1 MLLTAIRNLWA
12 HKLRFAASVLSIM
25 LGVALTAGTLTLTST
40 MRQTYDNL
48 FTNVFQGTDAV
59 VRAKAAFEGPQESSG
74 AQRGR
79 IPETL
84 LAKVAAISGVAAA
97 DGNIE
102 GYARIIGK
110 NGKAI
115 GNPQAGPPTF
125 AMNWS
130 SNPKLNQ
137 FHLVSGRA
145 PQAAHE
151 VVIDRKSATDGHLKV
166 GDYTTVLMQAGPQR
180 VHVVG
185 VARYGT
191 ADSPG
196 GATIVAFRAAEVQAL
211 VGGVGKFDSISVVAA
226 PGLSQTDI
234 AKRIAPYLPTG
245 TEVVTGAKLT
255 AETQTALHKAFSFFN
270 TFLYIFAIVA
280 VLVGAFMVFNTFSIT
295 VAQRTRE
302 NGLLRALG
310 ASRRQVLTAVLVEA
324 LVIGLFASA
333 AGVVAGL
340 GVAVGLKALMAAVG
354 VDIPTEG
361 LVVTSSTILISLF
374 VGLIVTALAA
384 LSPARK
390 AGKVAPIAAMQSGV
404 VGSTGYGSR
413 QRIYVGLAVLA
424 GGVSALLFGLF
435 GHVSSPTLVV
445 GGGAILVFFGVSIL
459 GRTIALP
466 LSRVIGWPLPR
477 LRGLTGT
484 LARENAMRNPKR
496 TAASASALMIGV
508 GLVGF
513 ITIFVSSTKASINTA
528 IDHTFVGDVVVDS
541 GAGMMGGVDPA
552 LARRLAA
559 LPQVAGATGLRAGVA
574 QIDGRAVLIEAADPA
589 SMAKTMKLDIVQGD
603 LSKLD
608 ASGIAVWKSV
618 ADDRGWHV
626 GQSIPAVFAQT
637 GHRTL
642 HLAAVYGENTVGNY
656 FLGTKAYDANFAS
669 RLDMRVFVT
678 AAPGVSTVDVRH
690 AVEAVTKH
698 YPGVSILDRAE
709 YKTNQAAPFNQLL
722 SMVYVLLGLAVLIAL
737 LGIANTLALSIAER
751 TRELGLLRAVGMTR
765 SQLRSIIRWEAVI
778 IALQGTVLGLLIG
791 TFFGWALTRAMR
803 DQGITTFAYPWA
815 SLTVVVVIAA
825 IAGAVAAVQPS
836 RHAAKLD
843 VLRAVVTE

>member
-25 LGVALTAGTLTLTST
+25 LGVALTAGTLTLTAT

-48 FTNVFQGTDAV
+48 FANVFQGTDAV
-59 VRAKAAFEGPQESSG
+59 VRATAAFEGPAQSTG

-79 IPETL
+79 IPAAL
-84 LAKVAAISGVAAA
+84 LPKIAAIPGVAAA
-97 DGNIE
+97 DGSIN

-110 NGKAI
+110 DGKAL
-115 GNPQAGPPTF
+115 GNPQAGPP
-125 AMNWS
+125 AIGGNWS
-130 SNPKLNQ
+130 TNSQLNQ
-137 FHLVSGRA
+137 FHLVDGRA
-145 PQAAHE
+145 PKAAHE
-151 VVIDRKSATDGHLKV
+151 VVIDRKSARDGHLAV

-196 GATIVAFRAAEVQAL
+196 GATIVAFPTAEAQAL
-211 VGGVGKFDSISVVAA
+211 LGAPGEFDTINVVAA
-226 PGLSQTDI
+226 HGLSQQQMVD
-234 AKRIAPYLPTG
+234 RIAPYLPRG
-245 TEVVTGAKLT
+245 TEVVTGAKIT
-255 AETQTALHKAFSFFN
+255 AETQDALHKAFSYFN

-280 VLVGAFMVFNTFSIT
+280 VLVGAFMIFNTFSIT

-310 ASRRQVLTAVLVEA
+310 ATRRQVLVAVLVEA
-324 LVIGLFASA
+324 LVIGLLASA
-333 AGVVAGL
+333 VGVVAGL
-340 GVAVGLKALMAAVG
+340 GVAIGLKALISMIG
-354 VDIPTEG
+354 VDIPTQG
-361 LVVTSSTILISLF
+361 MVFSSSTILISLF
-374 VGLIVTALAA
+374 VGVAITALAA

-413 QRIYVGLAVLA
+413 QRIYVGSAVLA
-424 GGVSALLFGLF
+424 GGVAALLLGLF
-435 GHVSSPTLVV
+435 GGVASPMLVV
-445 GGGAILVFFGVSIL
+445 GAGALLVFFGVSIL

-466 LSRVIGWPLPR
+466 LSRAIGWPLPR

-513 ITIFVSSTKASINTA
+513 ITIFVASTKASINTA
-528 IDHTFVGDVVVDS
+528 IDHSFVGDVVVDS
-541 GAGMMGGVDPA
+541 GGGMMGGVDPG
-552 LARRLAA
+552 LARRVAT

-574 QIDGRAVLIEAADPA
+574 QIDGKAVLVQAADPA
-589 SMAKTMKLDIVQGD
+589 SMANTIKLDIVQGD

-618 ADDRGWHV
+618 ADDKGWKV
-626 GQSIPAVFAQT
+626 GQTIPAVFAQT

-669 RLDMRVFVT
+669 RLDMKVFVT
-678 AAPGVSTVDVRH
+678 AAAGVSTADLRH
-690 AVEAVTKH
+690 AVETVTKQ
-698 YPGVSILDRAE
+698 YPGVSIMDRTE
-709 YKTNQAAPFNQLL
+709 YKVNQAAQFNQLL

-751 TRELGLLRAVGMTR
+751 TREVGLLRAVGMTR
-765 SQLRSIIRWEAVI
+765 SQLRSTIRWEAVI
-778 IALQGTVLGLLIG
+778 IALQGTLLGLLIG

-803 DQGITTFAYPWA
+803 DQGVTVFAYPWA
-815 SLTVVVVIAA
+815 SLAVVVVIAA
-825 IAGAVAAVQPS
+825 IAGALAAVQPS

>member
-12 HKLRFAASVLSIM
+12 HKLRFAASALSIM
-25 LGVALTAGTLTLTST
+25 LGVALTAGTLTLTAT

-48 FTNVFQGTDAV
+48 FASVYQGTDAV
-59 VRAKAAFEGPQESSG
+59 VRAKAAFEGPQESTG
-74 AQRGR
+74 AQRAR
-79 IPETL
+79 IPATL
-84 LAKVAAISGVAAA
+84 LPTIAAIPGVAAA
-97 DGNIE
+97 DGNIT
-102 GYARIIGK
+102 GYARIIGAD
-110 NGKAI
+110 GKAL
-115 GNPQAGPPTF
+115 GNPQAGPPSF

-130 SNPKLNQ
+130 ANPKLNQ
-137 FHLVSGRA
+137 FHLVDGRA
-145 PQAAHE
+145 PQAPGE
-151 VVIDRKSATDGHLKV
+151 VVIDRKSATDGHLAV
-166 GDYTTVLMQAGPQR
+166 SDHTTVLMQAGPQR
-180 VHVVG
+180 VRIVG
-185 VARYGT
+185 VARFGT

-196 GATIVAFRAAEVQAL
+196 GATIVAFRAQDVQAL
-211 VGGVGKFDSISVVAA
+211 VGGAGKFDSISVVAA
-226 PGLSQTDI
+226 SGLTQSDI
-234 AKRIAPYLPTG
+234 VNRIAPHLPAG
-245 TEVVTGAKLT
+245 TEVVTGAKIT
-255 AETQTALHKAFSFFN
+255 AETQNALHKAFSFFN

-280 VLVGAFMVFNTFSIT
+280 ILVGAFMVFNTFSIT

-310 ASRRQVLTAVLVEA
+310 ASRRQVLAAVLVEA
-324 LVIGLFASA
+324 AVIGLVASA
-333 AGVVAGL
+333 LGVVAGL

-354 VDIPTEG
+354 IDIPTEG
-361 LVVTSSTILISLF
+361 LVVTGSTIAISLF
-374 VGLIVTALAA
+374 VGVVITALAA

-413 QRIYVGLAVLA
+413 QRIYVGAAVLLA
-424 GGVSALLFGLF
+424 GVSALLLGLF
-435 GHVSSPTLVV
+435 GHVSSPLLVV
-445 GGGAILVFFGVSIL
+445 GAGAILVFFGVSIL

-513 ITIFVSSTKASINTA
+513 ITIFVTSTTASINTA
-528 IDHTFVGDVVVDS
+528 IDHSFVGDVVVDS
-541 GAGMMGGVDPA
+541 GGGMMGGVDPS
-552 LARRLAA
+552 LARRVAT

-574 QIDGRAVLIEAADPA
+574 QVDGKAVLVQAADPA
-589 SMAKTMKLDIVQGD
+589 SMAGTIKLDVVRGT
-603 LSKLD
+603 LSGLD
-608 ASGIAVWKSV
+608 ATGIAVWKPI
-618 ADDRGWHV
+618 ADEEGWKI
-626 GQSIPAVFAQT
+626 GQAVPAVFAET

-656 FLGTKAYDANFAS
+656 FLGTKAYDANFAA
-669 RLDMRVFVT
+669 RLDMRVFVK
-678 AAPGVSTVDVRH
+678 AAPGVSVADVRR
-690 AVEAVTKH
+690 AVETVTKE
-698 YPGVSILDRAE
+698 YPGVSVLDRAE
-709 YKTNQAAPFNQLL
+709 YKANSVAPFNQLL
-722 SMVYVLLGLAVLIAL
+722 SMIYVLLGLAVVIAL

-751 TRELGLLRAVGMTR
+751 TREVGLLRAVGMTR
-765 SQLRSIIRWEAVI
+765 GQLRSTIRWEAVI

-815 SLTVVVVIAA
+815 SLAVVVVIAA
-825 IAGAVAAVQPS
+825 VAGALAAVQPS

>member
-12 HKLRFAASVLSIM
+12 HKVRFAASVLSIM
-25 LGVALTAGTLTLTST
+25 LGVALTAGTLMLTST

-48 FTNVFQGTDAV
+48 FASVYQGTDAV
-59 VRAKAAFEGPQESSG
+59 VRATAAFEGPQQSTG

-79 IPETL
+79 IPAEL
-84 LAKVAAISGVAAA
+84 LSKIAAIPGVAAA

-110 NGKAI
+110 DGKAI

-130 SNPKLNQ
+130 TNPKLNQ

-145 PQAAHE
+145 PQAPHE
-151 VVIDRKSATDGHLKV
+151 AVIDRKSASDGHLSV
-166 GDYTTVLMQAGPQR
+166 GDYTTVLMQAGPQH
-180 VHVVG
+180 VHIVG

-196 GATIVAFRAAEVQAL
+196 GATIVAFRISEVQAL

-226 PGLSQTDI
+226 PGISQTDI
-234 AKRIAPYLPTG
+234 VKRIVPHLPAG
-245 TEVVTGAKLT
+245 TEAVTGAKII
-255 AETQTALHKAFSFFN
+255 AETQNALHQAFSFFN

-310 ASRRQVLTAVLVEA
+310 ASRRQVLVAVLVEA
-324 LVIGLFASA
+324 LAIGLLASV
-333 AGVVAGL
+333 AGIVAGL
-340 GVAVGLKALMAAVG
+340 GVAAGLKALISMVG
-354 VDIPTEG
+354 IDIPTEG
-361 LVVTSSTILISLF
+361 MVVSSSTIVISLF
-374 VGLIVTALAA
+374 VGVAITALAA

-413 QRIYVGLAVLA
+413 QRIYVGSAVLVA
-424 GGVSALLFGLF
+424 GVSALLFGLF
-435 GHVSSPTLVV
+435 GKVASPTLVV
-445 GGGAILVFFGVSIL
+445 GAGAILVFFGVSIL

-466 LSRVIGWPLPR
+466 LSRAIGWPLPR

-508 GLVGF
+508 GLVCF
-513 ITIFVSSTKASINTA
+513 ITIFVTSTKASINTA
-528 IDHTFVGDVVVDS
+528 IDHSFVGDVVVDS
-541 GAGMMGGVDPA
+541 GGGMMGGVDPA
-552 LARRLAA
+552 LARRIAT
-559 LPQVAGATGLRAGVA
+559 LPQVAGATGLRMGVA
-574 QIDGRAVLIEAADPA
+574 QIDGKAVLVEAADPA
-589 SMAKTMKLDIVQGD
+589 SMANTIKLDIVQGD

-608 ASGIAVWKSV
+608 ATGIAVWKSV
-618 ADDRGWHV
+618 ADDKGWKV
-626 GQSIPAVFAQT
+626 GQTIPAVFAQT

-642 HLAAVYGENTVGNY
+642 HLAAVYRENTVGNY
-656 FLGTKAYDANFAS
+656 FLGTKAYDPNFAS

-678 AAPGVSTVDVRH
+678 AAAGVSTAEVRH
-690 AVEAVTKH
+690 AVETVTKH
-698 YPGVSILDRAE
+698 YPGVSIMDRGE
-709 YKTNQAAPFNQLL
+709 YKANQAAPFNQLL
-722 SMVYVLLGLAVLIAL
+722 SMVYVLLALAVLIAL
-737 LGIANTLALSIAER
+737 LGIANTLALSISER
-751 TRELGLLRAVGMTR
+751 TREVGLLRAVGMTR
-765 SQLRSIIRWEAVI
+765 SQLRSTIRWEAVI

-803 DQGITTFAYPWA
+803 DQGITTFEYPWA
-815 SLTVVVVIAA
+815 SLAVLVVIAA
-825 IAGAVAAVQPS
+825 IAGALAAVQPS

-843 VLRAVVTE
+843 VLRAIVTE